1 MNINIQKCAY
11 KVHVKVQIPPPPAGD
26 EGTVT
31 AKLELGGRCLLEVQ
45 WDRLAREESVTADQ
59 VDIIAKGGLLRLL
72 NLLFISISP
81 IIF

>member
-1 MNINIQKCAY
+1 MLKFRF
-11 KVHVKVQIPPPPAGD
+11 PPPPAGD

-31 AKLELGGRCLLEVQ
+31 AKLELGGRWLLEVQ
-45 WDRLAREESVTADQ
+45 WDRLAREESVAADQ